1 MEVATTI
8 PHRILTPWTIRR
20 SLGLAIGVAVHLL
33 FAYTVWRLFWFLK
46 EGAGPTTDG
55 SLLIDAALALQF
67 AIPHSALL
75 HPSVRRRISQWI
87 SPAFYGLFYT
97 TASCLSLLAVVICWQ
112 TVNPI
117 LWKTTGF
124 TQTVCLVAFYLS
136 WLALCY
142 SLHLTGI
149 GYQTGLTP
157 WLAWVRGKPAPRRE
171 FKPRGA
177 YRFVRHPVYL
187 SFMGLVWFTPTM
199 TLDHAVLTAIWTVY
213 LFVGSWLK
221 DRRLE
226 FFVGDAYRDYERRVP
241 GYPLMVYGPLGRRL
255 RPAANAGSVVE
266 DTRIA
271 A

>member
-8 PHRILTPWTIRR
+8 PHRVLTPWTIRR
-20 SLGLAIGVAVHLL
+20 PLGLAIGVAVHLL

-46 EGAGPTTDG
+46 DGAGPTTGG

-75 HPSVRRRISQWI
+75 HPSVRRRITQWI

-97 TASCLSLLAVVICWQ
+97 TASCLSLLAVVMCWQ
-112 TVNPI
+112 TVEPI
-117 LWKTTGF
+117 LWKTTGVV
-124 TQTVCLVAFYLS
+124 QTVFLVAFYLS
-136 WLALCY
+136 WLGLCY
-142 SLHLTGI
+142 SLHLTGM
-149 GYQTGLTP
+149 GFQTGLTP
-157 WLAWVRGKPAPRRE
+157 WLAWVRGKAAPRRE

-187 SFMGLVWFTPTM
+187 SFMGLVWFTPIM
-199 TLDHAVLTAIWTVY
+199 TLDHAVLTAVWTVY

-226 FFVGDAYRDYERRVP
+226 FFVGDAYRDYESRVT
-241 GYPLMVYGPLGRRL
+241 GYPLMVFGPLGRRVNTANDSRSL
-255 RPAANAGSVVE
+255 VDGAQVAA
-266 DTRIA
+266 
-271 A
+271 